1 MLWLCYT
8 YSNYAN
14 NPRLILIQYFVLV
27 CLVVIGL
34 GVGTYFIFSGNVDAL
49 KQPFMNS
56 LKDYNPDDTSSTAR
70 AVVDAWD
77 GFQSDVR

>member
-1 MLWLCYT
+1 MLECY
-8 YSNYAN
+8 
-14 NPRLILIQYFVLV
+14 PRLSLLQYFVLV